1 MDTQMNKPLTIKEY
15 AASHGLS
22 ETTVRRR
29 IRAGGLDARLEHGRY
44 FIYGQN
50 GVQSGEE
57 ADRQNGKEH
66 RQFEQADAHRD
77 SQTRHADSPDRNDHQ
92 ALIDRL
98 SSEVDYL
105 RGQLNKQMHL
115 LAASTAQNSDMVK
128 QLQTPPRRS
137 LIEKARKM
145 FDRRP
150 TGSPDTPNDVEVS

>member
-57 ADRQNGKEH
+57 ADRQ
-66 RQFEQADAHRD
+66 FEQADAHRD
-77 SQTRHADSPDRNDHQ
+77 SQTRHADSPDHDDHQ

-128 QLQTPPRRS
+128 QLQAPPRRS

-150 TGSPDTPNDVEVS
+150 TGSPDAPDDVEVS